1 MSESRK
7 PDYKTKFERMRANEE
22 RKRSKMKSSKKNRVE
37 NGIRGEIENKERDEE
52 IQINSKKIEVRC
64 GYAMT

>member
-1 MSESRK
+1 MSEPRK
-7 PDYKTKFERMRANEE
+7 PVYKTKFERMRANEE
-22 RKRSKMKSSKKNRVE
+22 RKRSKMKFSKKNRVE
-37 NGIRGEIENKERDEE
+37 NGIRGEIKNKERDEE

>member
-1 MSESRK
+1 MSEPRK